1 MSEIEQLTKQK
12 QDIEA
17 SQTTLKIWCSL
28 KKNLCSKF
36 KNPSEAFKALKKE
49 GKEILSIEDFA
60 DYSKG
65 LDLTVVFKDTT
76 LNEDNFIKCWEQWEY
91 QAKQNEHKIQMIE
104 EKIELLNILEQKDK
118 DGIKQLEAQK
128 NKKILNII
136 QNCDNLEQLQEKL
149 DTLVQGSQQ
158 QQKEKIDVI
167 QNESECFNKILQKK
181 SEIKAP
187 ELQISKLQQKQN
199 AEGSEDSQIQNKKK
213 KISYLDGS
221 TNTLQK
227 SKISLNISSSQL
239 QTSRLSAANQNKQ
252 SYIYESQVQISPTK
266 GQQLLKNPPVTQQQ
280 QQQIRSPNE
289 ERENERRSHK
299 SNRMRGDL
307 QSYISDLFQNEREQQ
322 QQRKEPRYV
331 KDYDRPS
338 YSSDQRGLSGFP
350 NFKKYFK
357 NQQQKR
363 EPQELESE
371 PQNISKRVQNI
382 RYKLDDFQNS
392 KLTQYRSKPQTFKD
406 WSPERPIR
414 LSQQSSKL
422 GSRKSSPQY
431 TPGNTHR
438 LNLDKLKQEKQQSQG
453 SGSQQQS
460 DPKQNGSES
469 GFLSLEQLNQTL
481 KGDPQINP

>member
-12 QDIEA
+12 EDIES
-17 SQTTLKIWCSL
+17 SQTVLKIWCSL
-28 KKNLCSKF
+28 KKNLSSKF
-36 KNPSEAFKALKKE
+36 KNPSEAFKTLKKE
-49 GKEILSIEDFA
+49 GKETLLIEDFA

-65 LDLTVVFKDTT
+65 LDLTTVFKDTT

-158 QQKEKIDVI
+158 QQKDKLDVI

-187 ELQISKLQQKQN
+187 ELQISKIQQKQN
-199 AEGSEDSQIQNKKK
+199 AEGSEDSQLQNKKK
-213 KISYLDGS
+213 KISYLDS
-221 TNTLQK
+221 QTNTLQK

-239 QTSRLSAANQNKQ
+239 QTSRLSTSNQNKQ

-266 GQQLLKNPPVTQQQ
+266 GQQFLKNPPITQQQ
-280 QQQIRSPNE
+280 QIKNTNE
-289 ERENERRSHK
+289 ERESERKSHK
-299 SNRMRGDL
+299 QNRMRGDL

-322 QQRKEPRYV
+322 QQQRQEPRYV
-331 KDYDRPS
+331 RDYDRTS
-338 YSSDQRGLSGFP
+338 YSSDQKGLSGFP
-350 NFKKYFK
+350 NFRKYFK

-363 EPQELESE
+363 EPQELEPE

-392 KLTQYRSKPQTFKD
+392 KLTQYRSKPQTLQD
-406 WSPERPIR
+406 WSPEKPIR
-414 LSQQSSKL
+414 LSQQKPKL

-438 LNLDKLKQEKQQSQG
+438 LNLDKLKQEKQQG
-453 SGSQQQS
+453 SEQQQTT
-460 DPKQNGSES
+460 NES
-469 GFLSLEQLNQTL
+469 GFLKSDQQNQTL
-481 KGDPQINP
+481 KGDSQINP

>member
-12 QDIEA
+12 EEIEA

-28 KKNLCSKF
+28 KKNLSSKF
-36 KNPSEAFKALKKE
+36 KNPTEAFKALKKE
-49 GKEILSIEDFA
+49 GKETLSIEDFA

-65 LDLTVVFKDTT
+65 LDLTNVFKDTS

-91 QAKQNEHKIQMIE
+91 LAKQNEHKLQMIE
-104 EKIELLNILEQKDK
+104 EKLELLNILEQKDK

-158 QQKEKIDVI
+158 QQKEKTDVI

-181 SEIKAP
+181 SEIKAS

-199 AEGSEDSQIQNKKK
+199 PEGSEDSQVQNKKK
-213 KISYLDGS
+213 KVSYLDGS
-221 TNTLQK
+221 TNALQK
-227 SKISLNISSSQL
+227 SKINLNISSSQL

-252 SYIYESQVQISPTK
+252 SFIYESQVQISPTK
-266 GQQLLKNPPVTQQQ
+266 GQQFLRNPPVTQQQ
-280 QQQIRSPNE
+280 QLKNSPNE
-289 ERENERRSHK
+289 ERESERRSHK

-307 QSYISDLFQNEREQQ
+307 QSYISDLFQNEREQSLRQ
-322 QQRKEPRYV
+322 EPRYAR
-331 KDYDRPS
+331 DYDRPS
-338 YSSDQRGLSGFP
+338 YSTDQKGLTGFP
-350 NFKKYFK
+350 NFRKYFK

-371 PQNISKRVQNI
+371 STNISKRLQNI
-382 RYKLDDFQNS
+382 RYKLDDFQNQ
-392 KLTQYRSKPQTFKD
+392 KLTQYRTKPQTLQD
-406 WSPERPIR
+406 WNPEKPIR
-414 LSQQSSKL
+414 LSQQKPKQ

-438 LNLDKLKQEKQQSQG
+438 LNLDKLRQEKQQSQG
-453 SGSQQQS
+453 SGQQQKA
-460 DPKQNGSES
+460 DPKQNESES
-469 GFLSLEQLNQTL
+469 GFLSMEQLNQTL
-481 KGDPQINP
+481 KGESQANP